1 MILCLRPE
9 GKLISTTYVNYTNSI
24 ADSTS
29 AFIQDPSQLTIVIEI
44 RLSPLYQH
52 TIQHLQREYTI
63 EHVLRASPSPQAQTK
78 PKAISRGPQLCPLRK
93 DSPSHS
99 ICSTRARPPTRGMRR
114 ASCPVCLPSSAFP
127 IGSLKILTSRI
138 QSPHLRPGSIQPPL
152 RSATSPPPT
161 AGRRRWARS
170 LRSAG
175 CTSAPS
181 SSPSLIPFHSL
192 PIINPK
198 NPTLILIL
206 T

>member
-9 GKLISTTYVNYTNSI
+9 RKLISTTYVNYTNSI
-24 ADSTS
+24 VDSTS

-114 ASCPVCLPSSAFP
+114 ASYP
-127 IGSLKILTSRI
+127 
-138 QSPHLRPGSIQPPL
+138 SPHLRPGSIQPPL

-161 AGRRRWARS
+161 ACRKRWARS
-170 LRSAG
+170 LRPAG

-198 NPTLILIL
+198 NPILILIL
-206 T
+206 TSRTGKI